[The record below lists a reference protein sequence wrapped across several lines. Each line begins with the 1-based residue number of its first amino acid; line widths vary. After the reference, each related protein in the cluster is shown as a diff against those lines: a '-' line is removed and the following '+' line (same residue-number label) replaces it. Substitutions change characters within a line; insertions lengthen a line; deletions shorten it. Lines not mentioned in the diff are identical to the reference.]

1 MPDIVKEKSISLKL
15 ETNVGTTKDLL
26 DELTAIKA
34 LIAHIYFKLPEQQR
48 KDMLVEL
55 EPFKGNRA
63 IEGMMKNF
71 SLADKK

>member
-1 MPDIVKEKSISLKL
+1 MPDIIKEKSIALTL
-15 ETNVGTTKDLL
+15 ESNVKTTQDLL
-26 DELTAIKA
+26 EELTAIKA
-34 LIAHIYFKLPEQQR
+34 LIAHIYFKLPERQR
-48 KDMLVEL
+48 KELLVEL